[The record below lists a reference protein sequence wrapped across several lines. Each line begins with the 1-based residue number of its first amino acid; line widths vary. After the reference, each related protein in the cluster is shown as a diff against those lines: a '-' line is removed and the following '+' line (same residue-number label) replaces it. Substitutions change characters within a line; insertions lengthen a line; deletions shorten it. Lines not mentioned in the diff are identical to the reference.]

1 MIKELEYKFEV
12 GKENCSYI
20 RIDSK
25 HSLDIY
31 VGYNQ
36 NRQMSMI
43 ITEVGEVKDI
53 QSSKCIDVKIYEKLP
68 NKVSISFNLMD
79 KSMNKLFLQ
88 FCNDIIES
96 TRDVDQDKA
105 IDFIIKR
112 WQYWIIMFKKPYTDL
127 LTENQILGLL
137 GELIYLKEYMIPK
150 YGQSE
155 AIDSWLGQNKS
166 HKDFEINNTWYE
178 IKVIKP
184 SALTVKISSIE
195 QLDSNNNGNL
205 VTIILEKTNKQV
217 EGSTTINKYLEE
229 LEFTI
234 TNFDDKLKL
243 RQKLTQ
249 GGYYKNEEYDRY
261 IYKLISKRKYIVDNN
276 FPKLSKMDLS
286 EGIVKASYEISLDYI
301 EQFLTEEDIYGYS
314 AI

>member
-1 MIKELEYKFEV
+1 MLNELEYKFEL
-12 GKENCSYI
+12 GRENCSY
-20 RIDSK
+20 RRVDSK
-25 HSLDIY
+25 HILDIY
-31 VGYNQ
+31 VGYNP
-36 NRQMSMI
+36 NKQMSMI
-43 ITEVGEVKDI
+43 ITEIGEVKDI
-53 QSSKCIDVKIYEKLP
+53 HSSKCIDVKMYEKLP

-96 TRDVDQDKA
+96 TRDVDQNKSV
-105 IDFIIKR
+105 DFIIKR
-112 WQYWIIMFKKPYTDL
+112 WQYWIMMFKKPYTDL

-150 YGQSE
+150 YGQGK
-155 AIDSWLGQNKS
+155 AIESWQGQNKL

-195 QLDSNNNGNL
+195 QLDSNNKGSL
-205 VTIILEKTNKQV
+205 VTVILDKTNKQV
-217 EGSTTINKYLEE
+217 EGSITINKYYEE
-229 LEFTI
+229 LEAVI
-234 TNFDDKLKL
+234 TNFDDTLKL

-249 GGYYKNEEYDRY
+249 GGYYKDEEYDKY
-261 IYKLISKRKYIVDNN
+261 IYKFIDKREYIVDNN

-286 EGIVKASYEISLDYI
+286 EGILKASYEIGLDYI
-301 EQFLTEEDIYGYS
+301 EQFLDEGERDGHS